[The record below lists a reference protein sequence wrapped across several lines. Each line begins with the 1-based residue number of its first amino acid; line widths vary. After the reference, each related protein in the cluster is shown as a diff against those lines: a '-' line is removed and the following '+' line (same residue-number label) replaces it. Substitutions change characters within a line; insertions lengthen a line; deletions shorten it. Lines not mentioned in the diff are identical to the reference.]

1 MNGGRRM
8 FEPQTARPPRRNRL
22 SRSFRQSQAGPAK
35 DLDPHRSPRENIS
48 TRSCRQSQTGLVEVL
63 ESTRSQREPEFK
75 TPTRISRSKPTP
87 VPSVESPH
95 NDSDFQQDIIWDAT
109 SPLTN
114 RFSKRGKKPAAGLI
128 NISEIVTR
136 IAPKHGR
143 PRVAE
148 PTLQQWIGDSA
159 SIPCTPDVQAPRAKK
174 KSPRP
179 NGVEDL
185 LRLARQFDL
194 NLFHQDEEEG
204 QSLEKLLTE
213 DILDTRSQGQG
224 SLPRNLQL
232 AVNAA
237 AGSDPQP
244 HTDQQLQDDL
254 DFLFDGPTQ
263 KVCGN
268 LSQASMEVSRKPS
281 MYGSASGDSRM
292 GNKHDL
298 VHDTFEDD
306 WDNDDLLN
314 DSLVLEMTQNP
325 LTFMA
330 PKLCSTQKPADSVRT
345 PDLILPGQS
354 IRDRVT
360 PHQGTVGWVTES
372 LVTPGQNNP
381 GWVAP
386 SVKART
392 EKENLRPRAVFQL
405 EWTSDFS
412 GKRIQADMSMAQ
424 QVDCSSKDSDQNR
437 FPFISGPQQTG
448 KTGQTSSLMPES
460 QRSQSTPRNSAGR
473 SISAVTL
480 RSDVVDFLDED
491 LDSLF
496 SSEPV
501 WDDPADDDLLCEM
514 CDDLENKIL
523 IQVQVK
529 TDPSARQ
536 TPVLSNQRAA
546 LQPTHRTCEN
556 RIRTDTSGLSSTDRP
571 AGSSLAAG
579 ASVQVK
585 QPIRFLQ
592 PKPAA
597 DAVFRRLQTNTSGS
611 EPSAVLR
618 TTINQH
624 FTFKK
629 PSNLVTMA
637 TGKGENTRHHRR
649 LLNCE

>member
-1 MNGGRRM
+1 
-8 FEPQTARPPRRNRL
+8 
-22 SRSFRQSQAGPAK
+22 
-35 DLDPHRSPRENIS
+35 
-48 TRSCRQSQTGLVEVL
+48 
-63 ESTRSQREPEFK
+63 FK

-87 VPSVESPH
+87 VPSMESPH

-128 NISEIVTR
+128 NISEIVSR

-159 SIPCTPDVQAPRAKK
+159 SIPCTPDVRAPRAKK

-185 LRLARQFDL
+185 LRLAKQFDL
-194 NLFHQDEEEG
+194 NMFHQDEEEEG

-232 AVNAA
+232 AMNAA

-244 HTDQQLQDDL
+244 HPDQQLQDDL

-263 KVCGN
+263 KVGGN
-268 LSQASMEVSRKPS
+268 LSQASMEASRKPS
-281 MYGSASGDSRM
+281 MYGSASGVSRM
-292 GNKHDL
+292 GNKHDS
-298 VHDTFEDD
+298 VHDEFEDD

-330 PKLCSTQKPADSVRT
+330 PKLSSTQKPADSVRT

-354 IRDRVT
+354 IQDWVT
-360 PHQGTVGWVTES
+360 PRQGTVGCVTES

-386 SVKART
+386 SVRART

-405 EWTSDFS
+405 ERTSDFS
-412 GKRIQADMSMAQ
+412 AKRIQTDTSMAQ

-448 KTGQTSSLMPES
+448 KTGQTSSFKPES
-460 QRSQSTPRNSAGR
+460 QRSQSTPRNSAG
-473 SISAVTL
+473 SSLSSVTL

-496 SSEPV
+496 STEPV

-514 CDDLENKIL
+514 CDDLENQIL

-556 RIRTDTSGLSSTDRP
+556 RIRTDMSGLSSTGRP
-571 AGSSLAAG
+571 AGSSLVAG
-579 ASVQVK
+579 ASAQVK

-592 PKPAA
+592 SKPAA

-611 EPSAVLR
+611 EPCEALR

-649 LLNCE
+649 LLNCD